1 MEIAPVGVVAESG
14 HNILYFL
21 LSATTTRIRDDD
33 DVLNPLLV
41 LRPRHSSDRR
51 TPPRRADLPEV
62 NVVAVGAA
70 RVACNGYN
78 EVLQL

>member
-1 MEIAPVGVVAESG
+1 M
-14 HNILYFL
+14 
-21 LSATTTRIRDDD
+21 RICFSNRGDDDD
-33 DVLNPLLV
+33 DVLDPLVV
-41 LRPRHSSDRR
+41 LIPRHSGDRR

-70 RVACNGYN
+70 RVACNGNN